1 MKKIKVVFFI
11 IGVLLI
17 ICISRLSIDAQ
28 TSNEKSD
35 NEYFAM
41 ARKSVAD
48 YQIIYQILKT
58 DIVNTDDRLYT
69 VYIDEFSGAYLDDE
83 GLLNIL
89 FSNKVEEEKI
99 SVLINEIYENTGNDK
114 IIYGYADY
122 TYNYLQQ
129 ILLNLEKIM
138 EKYEIYSV
146 GIDDKINK
154 VFIESNIDNEQQI
167 KDYLQEINY
176 YDSNSIVYYYNESL
190 SISTDAFVAHSGES
204 VYYND
209 SSGISRGTIG
219 ALAVRNDNGQLG
231 LITNEHVAPLGTTM
245 YYGEHWDGTWFSK
258 GVAVGNSALAQNYGT
273 IDAAFVPF
281 QTPIDWEITPY
292 SRYNLDTYENI
303 RLGNESQIVRG
314 QPVLRIGQTTGV
326 TTGEIKSSN
335 VSATTNGTV
344 KTNLFRYTNDG
355 QGGDSGGPVFYNDG
369 INLYLLGLHFCSGDV
384 FLGGRQGFAC
394 RVFNI
399 MSELG
404 VTPITNDSFYTTD
417 LLDGT
422 IQLNGINFSVAG
434 EFNIP
439 SSVKGKIITEI
450 GNSAFQYY
458 SSLTEVVLPNTVTNI
473 DSYAFNNCT
482 NLSNVTIQKEE
493 GSLINLGLSVFDNC
507 ASNLTITV
515 PTNRVCE
522 YKNTPFWSSYRDK
535 IVPSSP
541 VVDDIDLDC
550 MVDDDVTTYLNAGY
564 NKLYRLDVEC
574 DGWYTISCTSG
585 TYYSIYNSNMVK
597 IAGAYDTYELTLNE
611 GTYYIDVEWEDPTVS
626 GNATLH
632 FLNKGINVSDNIT
645 NNILPHLH
653 NVGTNYKAQLKYYH
667 TQGAG
672 YYKFS
677 LTATSSNSNP
687 VEYIFG
693 AITMYTAFDRNDA
706 MNKYSDNKY
715 TLSAESLAGENS
727 MVVYLPSNGYYYFDV
742 KMNTNSLSSL
752 VLNITPYIS
761 SNIDLFDCS
770 VSSNHDIHIINTN
783 VKGDYFQKK
792 VLKQKGK
799 FIISFTYTDPDP
811 NNISSSDVVVVVTK
825 VTYNANT
832 NTYSFTK
839 VYSVDFCEED
849 LLFTSYII
857 TNSLDLDA
865 GTYYIGYF
873 NNTDCANIKVDFG
886 RQITQYGSYNLI
898 SDPNSSE
905 EYGSEVRFNNGS
917 YLGSTLTVGFT
928 GFIYLNY
935 GYILPSYSRLD
946 YYFYSSNDSIASIS
960 EYGTLLG
967 KSAGTVKIMAVY
979 KSDPSIT
986 FVKQF
991 TVLADNRINNLI
1003 IYDTESI
1010 DYTGSGQIYQI
1021 ELDDYNSYF
1030 PQISLYNWSLISSSN
1045 NYSYSISE
1053 WGTFSLYGEDIIVI
1067 EGTSQLNSKLKIR
1080 ITITVTN

>member
-1 MKKIKVVFFI
+1 M
-11 IGVLLI
+11 GD
-17 ICISRLSIDAQ
+17 SID
-28 TSNEKSD
+28 
-35 NEYFAM
+35 
-41 ARKSVAD
+41 
-48 YQIIYQILKT
+48 
-58 DIVNTDDRLYT
+58 
-69 VYIDEFSGAYLDDE
+69 G
-83 GLLNIL
+83 
-89 FSNKVEEEKI
+89 
-99 SVLINEIYENTGNDK
+99 
-114 IIYGYADY
+114 
-122 TYNYLQQ
+122 
-129 ILLNLEKIM
+129 
-138 EKYEIYSV
+138 
-146 GIDDKINK
+146 
-154 VFIESNIDNEQQI
+154 
-167 KDYLQEINY
+167 
-176 YDSNSIVYYYNESL
+176 
-190 SISTDAFVAHSGES
+190 
-204 VYYND
+204 
-209 SSGISRGTIG
+209 
-219 ALAVRNDNGQLG
+219 
-231 LITNEHVAPLGTTM
+231 
-245 YYGEHWDGTWFSK
+245 
-258 GVAVGNSALAQNYGT
+258 
-273 IDAAFVPF
+273 AFVPF
-281 QTPIDWEITPY
+281 LNQEDWIISSDANYNNNKY
-292 SRYNLDTYENI
+292 SNI
-303 RLGNESQIVRG
+303 YLGNENQIVSGRTI
-314 QPVLRIGQTTGV
+314 VRIGQTTGY
-326 TTGEIKSSN
+326 TTGTITNTN
-335 VSATTNGTV
+335 VTVYINGTSISNSF
-344 KTNLFRYTNDG
+344 KISNAG
-355 QGGDSGGPVFYNDG
+355 EEGDSGGPVFYLDNG
-369 INLYLLGLHFCSGDV
+369 NLYLIGLYYATETTLFAERGV
-384 FLGGRQGFAC
+384 AC
-394 RVFNI
+394 RMSKI
-399 MSELG
+399 MSQFD
-404 VTPITNDSFYTTD
+404 VTPITNDSFNTTD

-422 IQLNGINFSVAG
+422 IRLDCINFNVSG
-434 EFNIP
+434 DFNIP
-439 SSVKGKIITEI
+439 SSVKGKTITEI
-450 GNSAFQYY
+450 GNSAFEYY
-458 SSLTEVVLPNTVTNI
+458 SSLTKVVLPNTVTNI
-473 DSYAFNNCT
+473 GSHAFYGCTSLEEVEVLKENGPITTLGLYAFSNC
-482 NLSNVTIQKEE
+482 S
-493 GSLINLGLSVFDNC
+493 
-507 ASNLTITV
+507 SNLTITV
-515 PTNRVCE
+515 PVNRVCE

-550 MVDDDVTTYLNAGY
+550 MVDNDVTTYLNAGY

-585 TYYSIYNSNMVK
+585 THYSIYNSNMVK

-611 GTYYIDVEWEDPTVS
+611 GTYYIDIEWEDPTDS

-653 NVGTNYKAQLKYYH
+653 QVSFGDYRVRLKYNN

-672 YYKFS
+672 YYKFT

-687 VEYIFG
+687 VEYILG

-770 VSSNHDIHIINTN
+770 VSSNHDINIINTN
-783 VKGDYFQKK
+783 VEGDYFQKK

-799 FIISFTYTDPDP
+799 FKISFTYTDPDP

-832 NTYSFTK
+832 NTYSFTN
-839 VYSVDFCEED
+839 VFSANFCEVD
-849 LLFTSYII
+849 VLFTSYIFED
-857 TNSLDLDA
+857 SKKLDA

-873 NNTDCANIKVDFG
+873 NNKDCANIKVDFE
-886 RQITQYGSYNLI
+886 RKITQYGSYNLI
-898 SDPNSSE
+898 SDPDANE
-905 EYGSEVRFNNGS
+905 DYGSEVRFNNGS

-928 GFIYLNY
+928 RFIYLNY
-935 GYILPSYSRLD
+935 DYILPSYSRLD
-946 YYFYSSNDSIASIS
+946 YYFYSSNENIATIS

-991 TVLADNRINNLI
+991 TVLADNRVNNLI
-1003 IYDTESI
+1003 IYDTDSI

-1067 EGTSQLNSKLKIR
+1067 EGTSKLNSKIKIR
-1080 ITITVTN
+1080 LTITVTT